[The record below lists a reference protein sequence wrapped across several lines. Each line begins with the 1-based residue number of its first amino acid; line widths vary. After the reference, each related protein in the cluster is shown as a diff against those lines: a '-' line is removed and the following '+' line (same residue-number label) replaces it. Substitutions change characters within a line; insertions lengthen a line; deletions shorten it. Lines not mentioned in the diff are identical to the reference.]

1 MSGLRKIIMMAQ
13 QHHHQQQDEN
23 SKYFA
28 IEALEDGL
36 SVNQKNTVVSINY
49 SLNGTDWSSGNST
62 PSINAGQKIYFKGY
76 NVSAKYK
83 FTITKKCNLS
93 GNIMSLLYGDEAELH
108 TSLGNLSACFSQT
121 FSGCSNII
129 DASQLRLPADTLSSQ
144 CYQYMFENC
153 TSLIA
158 APSVLPATTLA
169 NECYKNMF
177 IGCSSLKSAPE
188 ILAITLAQGCCMNM
202 FNKCISLEIA
212 PELPATVLAKQC
224 YTGMFNYCS
233 SLKYAPSILPAKKIE
248 EMCYRYMF
256 ANCTALE
263 AAPELPAASLDV
275 TCYDYM
281 FNGSSKLKF
290 IKALFTEAPSSSR
303 MPNWVSGVSSSGI
316 FVISDFT
323 NFNPDS
329 YRGINGIPSGWQVY
343 TESEWNDMNKETA

>member
-1 MSGLRKIIMMAQ
+1 MNSLRKVIMMAHQHQ
-13 QHHHQQQDEN
+13 QHQQQDET

-36 SVNQKNTVVSINY
+36 SVSTKNSINY
-49 SLNGTDWSSGNST
+49 SLDGTDWFAGVST
-62 PSINAGQKIYFKGY
+62 PSINAGQKIYFKGH
-76 NVSAKYK
+76 NVFGNHK

-108 TSLGNLSACFSQT
+108 TSLANNNACFSES
-121 FSGCSNII
+121 FSGCSTII
-129 DASQLRLPADTLSSQ
+129 DASQLRLPADTLCPQ

-153 TSLIA
+153 TSLVA
-158 APSVLPATTLA
+158 APSVLPATMLA
-169 NECYKNMF
+169 KECYKNMF

-188 ILAITLAQGCCMNM
+188 ILATTLAEGCCMNM
-202 FNKCISLEIA
+202 FNKCISLEAA
-212 PELPATVLAKQC
+212 PELPATELSKQC
-224 YTGMFNYCS
+224 YIGMFNYCS
-233 SLKYAPSILPAKKIE
+233 SLKYVQSILPAKKVE
-248 EMCYRYMF
+248 EKCYRYMF

-263 AAPELPAASLDV
+263 TAPELPAASLDV

-281 FNGSSKLKF
+281 FSGSSKLKF

-303 MPNWVSGVSSSGI
+303 MPNWVSGVSSSGV

-343 TESEWNDMNKETA
+343 TESQWNNINKELV